1 MSNRHR
7 ALGELSTIFSENRYR
22 VVRIEIVEKLPPSW
36 PGYPA
41 FHVTS
46 KAWMPGFERPKGQ
59 A

>member
-1 MSNRHR
+1 
-7 ALGELSTIFSENRYR
+7 LSTIFSENRYK
-22 VVRIEIVEKLPPSW
+22 VVRIKIVEKLPPSW

-46 KAWMPGFERPKGQ
+46 KAWMPGFKRPKGQ